1 MVKVGI
7 NGFGRIGRNVLRAAL
22 GRSDFQV
29 VAIND
34 LTDSKTLAHLLKYD
48 SLLDTL
54 PAKVEAG
61 ENRLAIEGTPIHVF
75 SERDPGSI
83 SWKSVGADIV
93 IESTGL
99 FTDKARAEVHIT
111 KGGAKRVIV
120 SAPAKN
126 DDITV
131 VMGVN
136 HDQYEPVCHTVV
148 SNGSC
153 TTNGLAPA
161 ALVLHQTF
169 GIEYGL
175 MNTTHAYTNSQV
187 LLDQPEK
194 DLRGA
199 RAAALSIVP
208 YPSGAAKALG
218 KVIPELNGRLTGYSL
233 RVPVPVVSI
242 VDLTVTLKREVT
254 MAEVNAAFREAAESG
269 PLEGILG
276 YSEEPLVSSD
286 YRGDPRSSIIDGL
299 STLVIGGRL
308 VKILAWYDNEW
319 GFSNR
324 LVDLALLMEKRGL

>member
-22 GRSDFQV
+22 GNPDIQI

-48 SLLDTL
+48 SLLGTL
-54 PAKVEAG
+54 PVAVEAADG
-61 ENRLAIEGTPIHVF
+61 ALSVDGQSVIVY
-75 SERDPGSI
+75 SERDPARIPWRDAG
-83 SWKSVGADIV
+83 VDIV
-93 IESTGL
+93 IEATGF
-99 FTDKARAEVHIT
+99 FTEREKAAVHIHS
-111 KGGAKRVIV
+111 GGAKRVII
-120 SAPAKN
+120 SAPGKN
-126 DDITV
+126 DDLTI

-136 HDQYEPVCHTVV
+136 HELYDPQQHSVV

-161 ALVLHQTF
+161 AQVLHQHF
-169 GIEYGL
+169 GIKHGL
-175 MNTTHAYTNSQV
+175 MNTTHAYTNSQA
-187 LLDQPEK
+187 LHDQPEK

-208 YPSGAAKALG
+208 YSSGAAKALG
-218 KVIPELNGRLTGYSL
+218 KVIPALDGRLTGYSL

-242 VDLTVTLKREVT
+242 VDLTVTLERDVT
-254 MAEVNAAFREAAESG
+254 AEEVNEAFRQAAAAG
-269 PLEGILG
+269 PLQGILG
-276 YSEEPLVSSD
+276 YSDEPLVSSD
-286 YRGDPRSSIIDGL
+286 YQGDPRSSIIDGL
-299 STLVIGGRL
+299 STLVIGGNM

-324 LVDLALLMEKRGL
+324 LVDLAQFMARREQ

>member
-22 GRSDFQV
+22 TRSGFQV

-34 LTDSKTLAHLLKYD
+34 LTDSQTLAHLLKYD
-48 SLLDTL
+48 SLLGTL
-54 PAKVEAG
+54 PAKVQG
-61 ENRLAIEGTPIHVF
+61 GDDQLLIEGTPIRVF
-75 SERDPGSI
+75 SEKDPGSI
-83 SWKSVGADIV
+83 SWKSVGVDIV
-93 IESTGL
+93 IEATGL
-99 FTDKARAEVHIT
+99 FTDRATAEVHIT
-111 KGGAKRVIV
+111 KGGAKRVII
-120 SAPAKN
+120 SAPGKN

-136 HDQYEPVCHTVV
+136 HDQYDPLRHSVV

-161 ALVLHQTF
+161 ALVLHQAF

-194 DLRGA
+194 DLRGG

-208 YPSGAAKALG
+208 YPSGAATALG
-218 KVIPELNGRLTGYSL
+218 KVIPELDGRLTGYSL
-233 RVPVPVVSI
+233 RVPVPVVSV
-242 VDLTVTLKREVT
+242 VDLTATLKRDVT
-254 MAEVNAAFREAAESG
+254 VAEVNGAFRQAAESG
-269 PLEGILG
+269 PLQGILG
-276 YSEEPLVSSD
+276 FSDEPLVSSD
-286 YRGDPRSSIIDGL
+286 YRGNPRSSTIDGL
-299 STLVIGGRL
+299 STLVIGGKH

-324 LVDLALLMEKRGL
+324 LIDFAFLMEKRGL

>member
-22 GRSDFQV
+22 GNEAFQV

-34 LTDSKTLAHLLKYD
+34 LTDSKTLAHLLKHD
-48 SLLDTL
+48 SLLGTL
-54 PAKVEAG
+54 PATVEAG
-61 ENRLAIEGTPIHVF
+61 EGELKLDGRAIRVF
-75 SERDPGSI
+75 SERDPGNIPWS
-83 SWKSVGADIV
+83 SVGVEIV
-93 IESTGL
+93 IEATGF
-99 FTDKARAEVHIT
+99 FTDKAQAEAHIT
-111 KGGAKRVIV
+111 RGGAKRVII

-126 DDITV
+126 DDLTI

-136 HDQYEPVCHTVV
+136 HEQYDPALHRVV
-148 SNGSC
+148 SNDSC

-161 ALVLHQTF
+161 AQVLHQQF
-169 GIEYGL
+169 GIQHGL
-175 MNTTHAYTNSQV
+175 MNTTHAYTNSQA
-187 LLDQPEK
+187 LHDQPEK

-208 YPSGAAKALG
+208 YSSGAAKAIG
-218 KVIPELNGRLTGYSL
+218 KVIPELDGRMTGYSL

-242 VDLTVTLKREVT
+242 VDLTVTLARDVT
-254 MAEVNAAFREAAESG
+254 VEEVNATFLKASQEG
-269 PLEGILG
+269 PLQGILG
-276 YSEEPLVSSD
+276 YSDEPLVSSD

-299 STLVIGGRL
+299 STLVIGGNM

-324 LVDLALLMEKRGL
+324 LVDLALLMARRGL

>member
-1 MVKVGI
+1 LVKVGI

-22 GRSDFQV
+22 GRSEFQV

-34 LTDSKTLAHLLKYD
+34 LADSKTLAHLLKYD
-48 SLLDTL
+48 SLLGTL
-54 PAKVEAG
+54 PTEVEAA
-61 ENRLAIEGTPIHVF
+61 ENQLVIEGAPIRVF
-75 SERDPGSI
+75 SERDPASI

-93 IESTGL
+93 IEATGL
-99 FTDKARAEVHIT
+99 FTDKTKAEVHIT
-111 KGGAKRVIV
+111 KGGAKRVII
-120 SAPAKN
+120 SAPGKD

-136 HDQYEPVCHTVV
+136 HDQYDPAFHKVV

-175 MNTTHAYTNSQV
+175 MNTTHAYTNSQA
-187 LLDQPEK
+187 LLDQPEM

-199 RAAALSIVP
+199 RAAAFSIVP

-233 RVPVPVVSI
+233 RVPVPLVSI
-242 VDLTVTLKREVT
+242 VDLTVALKREVT
-254 MAEVNAAFREAAESG
+254 VAEVNAAFRKAAESAS
-269 PLEGILG
+269 LEGILG

-324 LVDLALLMEKRGL
+324 LIDLALFMEKRGL